1 MEASGSKVLQSSWF
15 QCQELEWKAT
25 NSEKTTLEIKVFRV
39 FNCDTHSWGWG
50 VPLGC
55 GTPRSGFPSAIW
67 CFYVHQRQ
75 VQRGTERLNQTGF
88 VWLPHLIIKSPG
100 RNNNSTYRVW
110 TDKCIS
116 LCKGLLRSCY
126 KHTRVF
132 QQCYSWKQIPSVLLF
147 TLLNVNVESPG
158 NTNKIW
164 MMNIPHSPV

>member
-1 MEASGSKVLQSSWF
+1 MRTEKEGKGASFMEASGSKVLQSSWF

-100 RNNNSTYRVW
+100 RNNNYLQGLNRQVHQPVQGVTAFMLQTHTCVPAVLFLKTNSQCFAFHAF
-110 TDKCIS
+110 KCK
-116 LCKGLLRSCY
+116 C
-126 KHTRVF
+126 
-132 QQCYSWKQIPSVLLF
+132 WKSR
-147 TLLNVNVESPG
+147 E
-158 NTNKIW
+158 
-164 MMNIPHSPV
+164 H